1 MAQRF
6 LLRIDTLTGD
16 IYGDG
21 DVVIGNVDDWV
32 RPADEGKPW
41 TKTPYYI
48 EAAYPSEY
56 EPIDKRGYFGFSEE
70 YNPDIVQGT
79 LFDVRTAKKV
89 ADTEF
94 TRPLYKTAA
103 TAGTFPTDVL
113 KNPGDELYITTAMS
127 FPAEVMYYKT
137 DTWGYKAAYLG
148 NLDIADNIS
157 RDDIVARM
165 NNNYCPFYLY
175 FYTGTGAGANLSYY
189 KGKSGIPAYKAGR
202 YSQIEFRILE
212 LNEWD
217 PLGNGTILT
226 TDLLTTND
234 RVSVFSECKLTV
246 TEYLG
251 PVRTRVNAE
260 VNYYTDS
267 GILLASRT
275 WSGIV
280 EKDTIQ
286 LSIAPLGDTNPTA
299 PNIVMPGI
307 RIHNFSVSTERVD
320 RKSVFPD
327 SNKHFLDG
335 DGLKIAWDITKKW
348 ANKYKQDKLTAGDNI
363 TITDNVISAT
373 AGAPTALTR
382 SEVTAICNDIYGA
395 NNG

>member
-1 MAQRF
+1 MTQRF

-21 DVVIGNVDDWV
+21 DVVIGNVDNWI

-41 TKTPYYI
+41 VKTPYYI

-56 EPIDKRGYFGFSEE
+56 EPVDKRGYFGFSEQ
-70 YNPDIVQGT
+70 YNPDIVPGT
-79 LFDVRTAKKV
+79 AFDVRNAQKV

-94 TRPLYKTAA
+94 TRPLYSTVKT
-103 TAGTFPTDVL
+103 TGTFPTDVL
-113 KNPGDELYITTAMS
+113 SNPGDELYITTAMS
-127 FPAEVMYYKT
+127 FPAEVMYYKK
-137 DTWGYKAAYLG
+137 DTYGYRATYLG
-148 NLDIADNIS
+148 NLDIADNIN
-157 RDDIVARM
+157 RQDIVNRM
-165 NNNYCPFYLY
+165 NNNYCPFYLK
-175 FYTGTGAGANLSYY
+175 FFTGTGAGANLSHE
-189 KGKSGIPAYKAGR
+189 GRTGIPAYKAER

-217 PLGNGTILT
+217 PLSSGVILT
-226 TDLLTTND
+226 TDLLSTND
-234 RVSVFSECKLTV
+234 RVSIFSECKLTT
-246 TEYLG
+246 TEYISPL
-251 PVRTRVNAE
+251 RTRVNAE

-275 WSGIV
+275 WSDIV
-280 EKDTIQ
+280 EKNTIQ
-286 LSIAPLGDTNPTA
+286 LSIAPLGDSYATA
-299 PNIVMPGI
+299 PNIIMPGI

-363 TITDNVISAT
+363 TITDNVISAVS
-373 AGAPTALTR
+373 GAPTALTR
-382 SEVTAICNDIYGA
+382 GEVTAICNNIYGA
-395 NNG
+395 TNG